1 MGLSQPKL
9 KTATSSQMGGEGL
22 QWVGAAPFS
31 QTRHIFQNIGD
42 GTYQHSGLLAIRAAV
57 ASRANITFKILYNDA
72 VAMTG
77 GQPAEGVIEP
87 RRIVAQLLAEGV
99 GTVRLVSD
107 DPARWDGLPSGVT
120 THHRDDLDTVQR
132 ELREIAGVSAIVY
145 EQTCAAEKR
154 RRRKRGSFLDPDRRL
169 FINPRVCEGCGDCSV
184 QSNCIAVEPLATP
197 LGTKRAINQ
206 SACNKDF
213 SCVKGFCPSFVEIDG
228 PVLRKPDGKRI
239 QALEAELFARLP
251 DAVIAPLGDVYNVYV
266 AGIAPLGVARSKGG
280 DVTVVTA
287 TAVEEMTF
295 AAGPKLAPYFKPGV
309 AGAQAL
315 KDFRAATG
323 KAARLATQPPGS
335 VPHTTLV
342 YWLQEQLE
350 ADKADY
356 EIVPMGI
363 DATQNAVLTGAVD
376 GATIRE
382 PADTIVTMRNPAI
395 EVVALGGE
403 MFPNQP
409 GTVVAVSGAFLSK
422 NPGGVQ
428 DLVTAVVR
436 AVALIKADPAKAA
449 PDVEAYLGKGLVD
462 AATIEKALTSPASK
476 FMADPRTIGA

>member
-1 MGLSQPKL
+1 MSVPHLSRRTL
-9 KTATSSQMGGEGL
+9 IA
-22 QWVGAAPFS
+22 GAAALAGTLPGVPRALAAPAALRVGFIPVLGAS
-31 QTRHIFQNIGD
+31 PIF
-42 GTYQHSGLLAIRAAV
+42 V
-57 ASRANITFKILYNDA
+57 
-72 VAMTG
+72 
-77 GQPAEGVIEP
+77 
-87 RRIVAQLLAEGV
+87 
-99 GTVRLVSD
+99 
-107 DPARWDGLPSGVT
+107 
-120 THHRDDLDTVQR
+120 
-132 ELREIAGVSAIVY
+132 
-145 EQTCAAEKR
+145 AEKQGWT
-154 RRRKRGSFLDPDRRL
+154 KAAGLDL
-169 FINPRVCEGCGDCSV
+169 KLMAFESG
-184 QSNCIAVEPLATP
+184 PLM
-197 LGTKRAINQ
+197 
-206 SACNKDF
+206 
-213 SCVKGFCPSFVEIDG
+213 
-228 PVLRKPDGKRI
+228 I
-239 QALEAELFARLP
+239 QALASGTL
-251 DAVIAPLGDVYNVYV
+251 DVYV
-266 AGIAPLGVARSKGG
+266 AGIAPLGVARSKGV

-342 YWLQEQLE
+342 YWLQEQIK

-476 FMADPRTIGA
+476 FMADPRTIGAATAKMQAFQVQIGTLDKDVPLDGLIDASFFEKAIAK